1 MEAPPARSSA
11 EDGRGGGGSGKAG
24 QARGEAKVSAER
36 PAQCCAFLRAAGESS
51 ARGQAERGCP
61 ARPEQLLCN
70 RSLRPR
76 HAAGAGGCQARVAGG
91 RGRPHRT
98 FRGAR
103 LTCAERRGGRCLRSP
118 SQRNAVVGETLLRN
132 TARVRSGAHRPLSGS
147 DRPEDRAERG
157 AAPRGLPWPR
167 PGPRIVIPVGA
178 RSGPAE
184 RPRCR
189 GFLWRR
195 PRRWSS
201 GSDQDRP
208 VPGCP

>member
-1 MEAPPARSSA
+1 M
-11 EDGRGGGGSGKAG
+11 
-24 QARGEAKVSAER
+24 
-36 PAQCCAFLRAAGESS
+36 
-51 ARGQAERGCP
+51 
-61 ARPEQLLCN
+61 
-70 RSLRPR
+70 
-76 HAAGAGGCQARVAGG
+76 CQARVAGG

-184 RPRCR
+184 QPRCR
-189 GFLWRR
+189 GFLWRG
-195 PRRWSS
+195 PRR
-201 GSDQDRP
+201 
-208 VPGCP
+208 